1 MVTINGKEEDLGG
14 RIILEYLHDNEYDT
28 NNTTVEING
37 NLLFTTLYPT
47 TIMIDGDE
55 IKIIRRP
62 VIKEKSLW
70 EKISEKFHHKKD
82 E

>member
-28 NNTTVEING
+28 KNTTVVING
-37 NLLFTTLYPT
+37 DLLFTTLYPT
-47 TIMIDGDE
+47 TIMIDGDVIE
-55 IKIIRRP
+55 IVRRP
-62 VIKEKSLW
+62 EIKEKSLW
-70 EKISEKFHHKKD
+70 EKILEKFHLKKD